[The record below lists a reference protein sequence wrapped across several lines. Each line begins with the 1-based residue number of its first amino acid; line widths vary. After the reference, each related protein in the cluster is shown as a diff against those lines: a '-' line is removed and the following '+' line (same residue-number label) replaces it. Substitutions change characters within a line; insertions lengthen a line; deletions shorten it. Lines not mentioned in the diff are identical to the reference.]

1 MGLAFHTLQCQHQ
14 RSLLQPCQL
23 AHPALARALTG
34 PDNNCYMGGLS
45 IGLGLQTASSLRGGK
60 EGVEHGHMHFSL
72 PQLGSQEGPLT
83 CGGVG
88 VDEVLAP
95 DIISSVMSL
104 PPWLG
109 SRIRIC
115 PRIRVE
121 RGSCWQAIGHS
132 TWATPFPSA
141 QHPQDTLLQRE
152 KGGSFT
158 AVTVLA
164 THSLGTSGCHIPSPQ
179 GTVSHRHWPAP
190 VPCKPSQQTA
200 GASRSPG
207 QHSSPEVRGSQGTT
221 VLAQGLQGPPS
232 FKGQYRE
239 QASAHRNHSELCAT
253 SGTIHTPT
261 ASLAHACHGCSTSY
275 SV

>member
-14 RSLLQPCQL
+14 GSLLQPCQL

-104 PPWLG
+104 PPWFG

-115 PRIRVE
+115 PRIRAE
-121 RGSCWQAIGHS
+121 RGSCWQAVGHS

-141 QHPQDTLLQRE
+141 QHPQDTLSPKGKGRFIHCGDCPGHTQSGDQWVPHPLTTGHSVPQTLARSSALQAITT
-152 KGGSFT
+152 GSWSQQVPRPT
-158 AVTVLA
+158 SISRSQGIPRHHCT
-164 THSLGTSGCHIPSPQ
+164 GTGVAGTPFIQ
-179 GTVSHRHWPAP
+179 GTV
-190 VPCKPSQQTA
+190 
-200 GASRSPG
+200 
-207 QHSSPEVRGSQGTT
+207 QGT
-221 VLAQGLQGPPS
+221 
-232 FKGQYRE
+232 
-239 QASAHRNHSELCAT
+239 
-253 SGTIHTPT
+253 
-261 ASLAHACHGCSTSY
+261 SLSTQKPQ
-275 SV
+275 